1 MSIRKKGEEFS
12 SGKSGKKNTYLLKG
26 QIVSRDI
33 GLITNGP
40 TENQLPWQNR
50 TRIITKFLAP
60 VLPFIRMGFEQVS
73 QGTTSS
79 AYNIATS
86 VNWRDAVKGEYP
98 DQYID
103 FSRATFSKGKIP
115 VLKDV
120 NVQVVESGLEFTW
133 NPNYRARGMSGT
145 DRVMLLAYC
154 PAISDAY
161 YILSGER
168 RLKGSDLLELDPFEK
183 NIIVHTYM
191 AFISADRKNISTSYY
206 TGEFLW

>member
-33 GLITNGP
+33 GLIKNEP

-50 TRIITKFLAP
+50 TRMVTKLLAP
-60 VLPFIRMGFEQVS
+60 MLPFIRMGFEQVS
-73 QGTTSS
+73 EGTTSS

-86 VNWRDAVKGEYP
+86 VNWHDAVKGEYP
-98 DQYID
+98 NQYID
-103 FSRATFSKGKIP
+103 FSTATFSKGKIP

-120 NVQVVESGLEFTW
+120 RVEVVERGLQFTW
-133 NPNYRARGMSGT
+133 NPNYRVRGMSGA

-154 PAISDAY
+154 PGMSYAY

-183 NIIVHTYM
+183 NITVHTYM
-191 AFISADRKNISTSYY
+191 AFTSANRKNVSTTLY